1 MFLFCAKNTSTVL
14 SYFPSRDCCY
24 ARTTPLKLKLNLLLL
39 GLLRVLGGLLG
50 FVTNRRICIF
60 KHVLDPHTCVSN
72 PFSFSQEASQ
82 HNRSVSL
89 STGDHMIR
97 GRTMEIMPL
106 CHLTKSILCVG
117 GGWVDWREVLLDSI
131 KLVLVAIANSIYILI
146 WRFAIQSTAGGFVM
160 GRVSTR
166 NQKCIFALLVII
178 I

>member
-1 MFLFCAKNTSTVL
+1 MREEHIDGSFLF
-14 SYFPSRDCCY
+14 PESR
-24 ARTTPLKLKLNLLLL
+24 LLLCENNSVKVKIKL
-39 GLLRVLGGLLG
+39 TPAGAAACVGGLLG

-146 WRFAIQSTAGGFVM
+146 WRFAIQSTARGFVM